1 MDFHYNL
8 DDALVH
14 QVNANTWFLDLDTD
28 LEGSM
33 KRKVSEK
40 FLAMNRES
48 TSSTTHRRFRL
59 LSPSLRR

>member
-1 MDFHYNL
+1 MDFHYDL

-33 KRKVSEK
+33 IRIVSEI
-40 FLAMNRES
+40 LGDES
-48 TSSTTHRRFRL
+48 GINF
-59 LSPSLRR
+59 